1 MKIWKL
7 HESQYLR
14 YLRVFPRSDFLKRCI
29 IFCMNCAEQPIPN
42 QRVQPVVAGGVLVVH
57 IVIHRRIYPPP
68 QPMCAEALWVQ
79 FKSQMPVGIVQRH
92 QAQPYS
98 NHVDCVRNGEGDN
111 GKNQKFR

>member
-1 MKIWKL
+1 
-7 HESQYLR
+7 
-14 YLRVFPRSDFLKRCI
+14 
-29 IFCMNCAEQPIPN
+29 
-42 QRVQPVVAGGVLVVH
+42 
-57 IVIHRRIYPPP
+57 
-68 QPMCAEALWVQ
+68 MCAEALWVQ